1 MPKRGLGSRRLA
13 ETVALLRS
21 RQWGRARAGRV
32 VLGKRDSGRVWA
44 PSSLVDQLAGGSVIG
59 RRWRR
64 GRTRSQPVSR
74 AMRQLQHVA
83 RPAARAR
90 GSKPA
95 TREVAPLADF
105 DLDPALLVVAG
116 QEDRWL
122 LASAFPA
129 VTLASEPR

>member
-1 MPKRGLGSRRLA
+1 
-13 ETVALLRS
+13 
-21 RQWGRARAGRV
+21 
-32 VLGKRDSGRVWA
+32 
-44 PSSLVDQLAGGSVIG
+44 
-59 RRWRR
+59 
-64 GRTRSQPVSR
+64 
-74 AMRQLQHVA
+74 MRQLQHVA